1 MGETQLD
8 LVNNHIGTDKLLSRI
23 NW

>member
-8 LVNNHIGTDKLLSRI
+8 LVNNHIGTDKILSRI